1 MPRFYSP
8 SNNAFYSEALH
19 GARQI
24 AAEQSEKDKK
34 AGKRPAMIDN
44 PACTMPADAVPVT
57 EQRFETLLAAQ
68 GEGKEIVEVR
78 GKPVARDFTPD
89 AEELLASR
97 RRQRDRLL
105 AASDWTQLPDSPLAS
120 GWRDA
125 WATYRYAL
133 RNLDMTGTDWPA
145 APGGE
150 D

>member
-24 AAEQSEKDKK
+24 PAEQSAKDKK

-44 PACTMPADAVPVT
+44 PACMIPADAVPVT

-89 AEELLASR
+89 AEELLAAR

-105 AASDWTQLPDSPLAS
+105 AASDWTQLA
-120 GWRDA
+120 DA
-125 WATYRYAL
+125 NPMPGKLVWAEYRQAL
-133 RNLDMTGTDWPA
+133 RDLDMTGTDWPA
-145 APGGE
+145 QPGSE